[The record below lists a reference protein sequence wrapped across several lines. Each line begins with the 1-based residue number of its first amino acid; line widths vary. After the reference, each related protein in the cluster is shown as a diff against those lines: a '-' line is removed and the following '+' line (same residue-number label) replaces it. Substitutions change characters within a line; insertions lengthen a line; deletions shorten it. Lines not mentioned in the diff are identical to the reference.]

1 MAQEA
6 PPPAEKPAANPA
18 VPAPKPVLENVPA
31 APASGAAQR
40 NENVQVN
47 QIDNDAQK
55 EANIRLGSSVVVV
68 SQPSVEASYFA
79 AENGKPPSEAVLLAP
94 GQRARAWHADLFDF
108 HQNAPFNAR
117 TYFQVGPVLPSHRNQ
132 YGARFGGPVS
142 GLGTLTGNFGG
153 RQVRGMVNGNI
164 LIPLPGER
172 TSTATDPAA
181 RLLINRFLAA
191 YPNQT
196 PNRPDFDSRTLNT
209 NSPQRI
215 SGVSGDLR
223 LDRDLGKKQRISLFH
238 AISREHTDA
247 FQFVAGQNPDT
258 DIHQTRAR
266 ATYRLAFSPQTDI
279 GLSAGFTRTFADLY
293 PEPNAVGPRVRIGFA
308 IDDLGPDVQFPIHR
322 AQNTFRYGGEGFHRS
337 ASGAHTTTFGAELT
351 RVQLNGIE
359 TLNYRGF
366 YFFGNN
372 FGRTAVENL
381 RAGAP
386 SSYEVTIGEM
396 ERGFRNWQAA
406 FFAGDQWKVSSRL
419 QIYYGLRYALDTKPV
434 EVNNRNQLPYRCD
447 CNNFSPR
454 FSLAWQ
460 APKGFVIRTGY
471 TISFGQV
478 LPVTYSQVRYN
489 LPGTRYL
496 QVPNPDFVNP
506 LRDINLNSPNLRTA
520 PGFISP
526 EIVAPYTHQYNFLLE
541 RRVLNGYIV
550 RASYVG
556 SRTIKVLDALVGNR
570 AVPVPG
576 IPFTTATVDQRRPD
590 PRYYDVRY
598 IKNGGIAY
606 LDTAIVAFDAPLR
619 RGATASASYA
629 WGHALDTGNDFSGTA
644 ANNDIYMGRA
654 QSQFEEFHDKKG
666 RSNFDVRHALTLTG
680 SWNVPNL
687 VPSHHALA
695 GLANGWQL
703 SGTTLFKTGTPF
715 TLYIGS
721 DAPGFGNVDGGGG
734 ERPNILDPSLLGQTF
749 NRPETAAA
757 LLTRDKFAF
766 VVLGE
771 SRGNLGRNTF
781 TKHGIANLNAAISKQ
796 WRLVHESSLNF
807 RAEAYNLGNH
817 PQFDQP
823 QRNVSGSSFGKI
835 TNTLND
841 GRVLQL
847 TLRLSI

>member
-1 MAQEA
+1 M
-6 PPPAEKPAANPA
+6 
-18 VPAPKPVLENVPA
+18 PAPKPVLDNVPN

-68 SQPSVEASYFA
+68 SQPSVEVGYFA
-79 AENGKPPSEAVLLAP
+79 AENGKSPSEPVLLAP
-94 GQRARAWHADLFDF
+94 GQRPRAWHADLFDF

-132 YGARFGGPVS
+132 YGVRFSGPVT
-142 GLGTLTGNFGG
+142 GLGILTGSFGG
-153 RQVRGMVNGNI
+153 RQIRGMVNGNI
-164 LIPLPGER
+164 LIPSRDER
-172 TSTATDPAA
+172 TPLATDPAA
-181 RLLINRFLAA
+181 RLVISRFLAA
-191 YPNQT
+191 YPDQL
-196 PNRPDFDSRTLNT
+196 PNRPDFDSRALNT
-209 NSPQRI
+209 NAPQRI
-215 SGVSGDLR
+215 DGLSTDLR
-223 LDRDLGKKQRISLFH
+223 LDRDLGPKQRISLFH
-238 AISREHTDA
+238 AISREHTEA

-258 DIHQTRAR
+258 DIHQTRSR
-266 ATYRLAFSPQTDI
+266 ATYRLVLSPRTDI

-293 PEPNAVGPRVRIGFA
+293 PEPHAVGPRVRIGFA

-337 ASGAHTTTFGAELT
+337 AAGAHTSTFGADLT

-381 RAGAP
+381 RYGTP
-386 SSYEVTIGEM
+386 SSYEVTLGEM
-396 ERGFRNWQAA
+396 ERGFRNWQAS
-406 FFAGDQWKVSSRL
+406 FFAGDQWRVSSRL

-460 APKGFVIRTGY
+460 APRGFMIRTGY

-478 LPVTYSQVRYN
+478 LPVTYSQIRYN

-496 QVPNPDFVNP
+496 QVPNPDLLNP
-506 LRDINLNSPNLRTA
+506 LRDINLNSSNLRTA
-520 PGFISP
+520 PAFISP
-526 EIVAPYTHQYNFLLE
+526 EIVAPYTHQYNFSLE
-541 RRVLNGYIV
+541 RRVLNGYLL
-550 RASYVG
+550 RGSYVG
-556 SRTIKVLDALVGNR
+556 SRTIKLLDAVVGNR
-570 AVPVPG
+570 AVPVAG

-606 LDTAIVAFDAPLR
+606 LDTAIIAFDAPLR
-619 RGATASASYA
+619 RGATASVSYA
-629 WGHALDTGNDFSGTA
+629 WGHAIDTGNDFSGTA

-654 QSQFEEFHDKKG
+654 QTQYEEFSDKKG
-666 RSNFDVRHALTLTG
+666 RSSFDVRHALTITG
-680 SWNVPNL
+680 SWQVP
-687 VPSHHALA
+687 ALA
-695 GLANGWQL
+695 APHGAFAPVVNGWQI
-703 SGTTLFKTGTPF
+703 SATTLFKTGTPF

-734 ERPNILDPSLLGQTF
+734 ERPNILDTSLLGKSF

-757 LLTRDKFAF
+757 QLTRNKFAF
-766 VVLGE
+766 VTLGE

-781 TKHGIANLNAAISKQ
+781 SKDGIANLNASLSRQ
-796 WRLVHESSLNF
+796 WSLAHDGSLNF

-823 QRNVSGSSFGKI
+823 QRNLTGSAFGKI

-841 GRVLQL
+841 GRVLQF